1 MNIINNLRDWFNGRR
16 RHAVHRFP
24 LGWGGGSFLRISENK
39 YAQIVVA
46 SLLDMVSNSLK
57 GTVWTQQGTGSRDFA
72 CFSDFFV
79 RHYDEV
85 INCLFFD
92 GRCPVVRDDMGFFSI
107 DRKAESP
114 AYVFLSTDYKRYGKS
129 TAQMLH
135 PLLDYLDDILN
146 ASQTSIRRLGV
157 MAFLMPKTDTY
168 GNGLTAEELDDEERR
183 LQSDYG
189 VLSDQKV
196 VKLMSRD
203 YSLGTLSIGGASLQ
217 LDSRLQVVVKMIA
230 GKMGIPYEL
239 VAAAIVG
246 NPNQTGVYQSEAV
259 KRLYVTAAAY
269 AEMFIDFAKSF
280 GVSVDYDFP
289 TAPKDY
295 ETAGEDLSAKIIA
308 NLTAAEQAGYL
319 SHEEAV
325 ASYRKKVGDF
335 DN

>member
-1 MNIINNLRDWFNGRR
+1 MNIITQLLNNFRR
-16 RHAVHRFP
+16 RRAVHRFP
-24 LGWGGGSFLRISENK
+24 LGWGGGSFLDISAHK
-39 YAQIVVA
+39 YAQVVTA
-46 SLLDMVSNSLK
+46 SLLDTLSNSLK

-72 CFSDFFV
+72 CFTDFFA

-107 DRKAESP
+107 DRETEAP
-114 AYVFLSTDYKRYGKS
+114 AYLFVSPDYRRYGKS
-129 TAQMLH
+129 TEQLLR

-168 GNGLTAEELDDEERR
+168 GNGLTAEELDSEERR

-189 VLSDQKV
+189 VLADQKV

-203 YSLGTLSIGGASLQ
+203 YSLGTLSIGGAGLQ
-217 LDSRLQVVVKMIA
+217 LDSRLQVVVKLIA

-239 VAAAIVG
+239 VAAAIIG
-246 NPNQTGVYQSEAV
+246 NPNQTGVYQSEAM
-259 KRLYVTAAAY
+259 KRLYVTTAAY
-269 AEMFIDFAKSF
+269 AEMFVDFAKSF
-280 GVSVDYDFP
+280 GMSVDYDFP
-289 TAPKDY
+289 SAPRDY
-295 ETAGEDLSAKIIA
+295 ETAGEELTARIIS
-308 NLTAAEQAGYL
+308 NIQAAEQAGYL

-325 ASYRKKVGDF
+325 ASYRKKVESF
-335 DN
+335 EV